1 MPNSKRDLLLSGA
14 KLVTSLMMA
23 VCIFAAV
30 MVAIGTGAVATVQ
43 RDRMLAEL
51 AEVGA
56 APGSIWLILAAL
68 VLIFALMVA
77 AVVFFKRLLDIV
89 GSVAEGNPFDHANAD
104 RLTQMGWLAL
114 GGQALILP
122 LMAIAEW
129 FAPYL
134 ERAGQ
139 GSDFGFDFDL
149 GTILLILV
157 LFILARV
164 FRHGAAMRADLEG
177 TV

>member
-1 MPNSKRDLLLSGA
+1 MPNTKRDPLLSGA
-14 KLVTSLMMA
+14 KLITSLMMA

-30 MVAIGTGAVATVQ
+30 MVAIGIGAVATLE
-43 RDRMLAEL
+43 RGRILAEL
-51 AEVGA
+51 AKVGA
-56 APGSIWLILAAL
+56 APGSIWLILAAML
-68 VLIFALMVA
+68 LIVILMLT
-77 AVVFFKRLLDIV
+77 AVVFFKRLLDVI
-89 GSVAEGNPFDHANAD
+89 GSVAAGNPFDHANAD

-129 FAPYL
+129 FAPFL
-134 ERAGQ
+134 EKAGQ
-139 GSDFGFDFDL
+139 GSEFGFDFDL
-149 GTILLILV
+149 GSILLILV

-164 FRHGAAMRADLEG
+164 FRHGAAMRDDLEG

>member
-1 MPNSKRDLLLSGA
+1 MSTITRDPLLSGA
-14 KLVTSLMMA
+14 KLVTALMMA
-23 VCIFAAV
+23 VCIFAAAV
-30 MVAIGTGAVATVQ
+30 IAIGIGAVATVE
-43 RDRMLAEL
+43 RSRILAEL
-51 AEVGA
+51 AKVD
-56 APGSIWLILAAL
+56 APASGFWLILAAL
-68 VLIFALMVA
+68 VLIVALMA
-77 AVVFFKRLLDIV
+77 MAVMFFKRLLAII
-89 GSVAEGNPFDHANAD
+89 GSVAEGDPFTGGNAD

-114 GGQALILP
+114 GGQVVILP
-122 LMAIAEW
+122 LMGIAEW

-134 ERAGQ
+134 EKAGQ
-139 GSDFGFDFDL
+139 GGEFGFDFDL